1 MLAATI
7 AALGA
12 NLSEVGAVVLVG
24 GNIHGDTET
33 LATGLLVEVS
43 AGDYGA
49 AIALGAILLG
59 LIAILSAGLSIAQGR
74 TTRADT

>member
-33 LATGLLVEVS
+33 LATDLLVEVS